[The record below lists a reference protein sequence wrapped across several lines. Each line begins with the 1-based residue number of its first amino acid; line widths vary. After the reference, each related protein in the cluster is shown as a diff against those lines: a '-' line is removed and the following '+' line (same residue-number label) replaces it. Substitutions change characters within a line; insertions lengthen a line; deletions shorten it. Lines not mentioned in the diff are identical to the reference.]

1 MSEEITLSDLGQ
13 LRTMLINERQELEN
27 NSQTS
32 NESRR
37 PIALDQQR
45 LGRLSRMDAMQSQ
58 AMAQASERRRQIRL
72 KQIDLAL
79 KRMSD
84 DDYGLCEK
92 CGEEISPNRLKL
104 DPAIAIC
111 IACARNIKQ
120 QYA

>member
-1 MSEEITLSDLGQ
+1 MSEEVTLSDLTQ

-27 NSQTS
+27 TSQIS

-79 KRMSD
+79 KRMKD
-84 DDYGLCEK
+84 DGYGFCEK

-111 IACARNIKQ
+111 IACARNMKQ
-120 QYA
+120 